1 MPGSGAEAERLKPG
15 WPRRSPRVPPLR
27 LLGMGKQTF
36 YLITALPPP
45 RPPPRGP
52 LPAQPLTPQ
61 TQCAAASSAP
71 KTLWEHPA
79 RGAAPTHPPT
89 CLPGGLGSPVSPR
102 VPSLHGALLVQ
113 SSPSGLWGDGMWGS
127 PLGDQPRCKLLWPQG
142 RGNGETPVQRCP
154 YTVGQAVPVAGP
166 HPCWQRHRGQQT
178 LCHGAAPHTSSLPTL
193 AYPTSPCA
201 SPRMPGS
208 RFSLL
213 FVCYGFN
220 WEERPRPH

>member
-15 WPRRSPRVPPLR
+15 WPRRSPRVPPPGSSAWESRPFILSLLFRRPGLPRAAPSQHSRSRRRHNARQPALR
-27 LLGMGKQTF
+27 
-36 YLITALPPP
+36 P
-45 RPPPRGP
+45 RPSGSTQHGGL
-52 LPAQPLTPQ
+52 LP
-61 TQCAAASSAP
+61 
-71 KTLWEHPA
+71 
-79 RGAAPTHPPT
+79 PTHPPAFQGAWGP
-89 CLPGGLGSPVSPR
+89 LYHPVSHRSTAPCWCR
-102 VPSLHGALLVQ
+102 AAPLASGAMGCGG
-113 SSPSGLWGDGMWGS
+113 P
-127 PLGDQPRCKLLWPQG
+127 PLGTSPDASCCGPRDVEMGKHRCKGVHTLWDK
-142 RGNGETPVQRCP
+142 RCP
-154 YTVGQAVPVAGP
+154 WLVPIPAGKGTGASRP
-166 HPCWQRHRGQQT
+166 